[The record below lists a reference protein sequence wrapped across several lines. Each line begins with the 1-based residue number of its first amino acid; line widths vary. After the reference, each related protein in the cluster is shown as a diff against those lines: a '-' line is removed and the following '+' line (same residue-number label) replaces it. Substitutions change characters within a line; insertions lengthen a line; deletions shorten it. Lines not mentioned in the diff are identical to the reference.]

1 MAGAVLGTLHDL
13 LFFNPQMKISEIVDN
28 QKERLKFVEVTE
40 SLKEEDIIITSSN
53 K

>member
-1 MAGAVLGTLHDL
+1 MAGTVLGTLHDL
-13 LFFNPQMKISEIVDN
+13 LFFNPQMKISEVVDN

-40 SLKEEDIIITSSN
+40 SLKEDIIITSSN

>member
-40 SLKEEDIIITSSN
+40 SLKEDIIITSSN